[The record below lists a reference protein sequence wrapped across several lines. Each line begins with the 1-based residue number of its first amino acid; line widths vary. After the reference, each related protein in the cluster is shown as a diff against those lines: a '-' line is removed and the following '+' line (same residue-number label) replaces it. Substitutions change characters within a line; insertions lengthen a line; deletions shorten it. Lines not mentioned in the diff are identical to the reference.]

1 MNKKERKE
9 YLKSLPSR
17 SMNDDEWK
25 KFAEKEI
32 DSGIQWLLDSEDS
45 LDHVDESV
53 DTAMNEKEKDIF
65 DRLTKEWTR

>member
-1 MNKKERKE
+1 
-9 YLKSLPSR
+9 
-17 SMNDDEWK
+17 MNDDEWK
-25 KFAEKEI
+25 KFAEKEA